1 MCLCRRPRA
10 RTPSSAPSCK
20 PRLTSISQ
28 PSPPAS
34 AGGPFAVFFLAV
46 PWLAIG
52 AQARGRDREKRCT
65 RHRAHLCLSLVH
77 AHVDASRGDTQSE
90 EA

>member
-1 MCLCRRPRA
+1 MPVQAAPRPHPLLCA
-10 RTPSSAPSCK
+10 E
-20 PRLTSISQ
+20 LQTSPYIHLAT
-28 PSPPAS
+28 SPPAS